1 MIETIKPLYNEHSS
15 LTLLVDGNW
24 LLMSRIAVL
33 RNKYFDTESLVHEL
47 QLLMI
52 RSINAILRSFPEID
66 NIIFIMD
73 GGSWRS
79 KVKIPEFLVQQGIS
93 YKGNR
98 EKTEGIDWNK
108 VFDAYEALALCISQW
123 SEVSVCTEHSI
134 EGDDWCW
141 WWSNIL
147 NNDNT
152 NVIIWSADKDLT
164 QLVKYN
170 ENNGVFTGTL
180 YSRGSK
186 TVLTLSET
194 VKTDTENSLT
204 SFFNP
209 NYVYNYNIL
218 NSIIKKSS
226 DINYIKPSDVV
237 IDKIFRGDAGDNIL
251 PVITK
256 ETKTGRKMKLTD
268 KQLDKTINIW
278 DDDSLY
284 NFIDNILESKL
295 YKDKVTDTK
304 DNIKEHVIYNR
315 KLVALDEY
323 VYDKSII
330 DTMLDHNY
338 YNKSNDLSVVE
349 QRIKGETDDMSDLLN
364 SI

>member
-33 RNKYFDTESLVHEL
+33 RNKYFDTDSLIHEL

-52 RSINAILRSFPEID
+52 RSINAMIRNFPEID

-73 GGSWRS
+73 GGSWRN
-79 KVKIPEFLVQQGIS
+79 KVKMPDFLVQQGVS

-98 EKTEGIDWNK
+98 EKSEGIDWDK
-108 VFDAYEALALCISQW
+108 VFTAYEGFALTIGQW
-123 SEVSVCTEHSI
+123 SNVSVCAEHNI

-170 ENNGVFTGTL
+170 ENNSVFTGTL
-180 YSRGSK
+180 YTRGSK
-186 TVLTLSET
+186 TVLTLPES
-194 VKTDTENSLT
+194 VKSNVENSLT
-204 SFFNP
+204 LFFNP

-218 NSIIKKSS
+218 NSVIKKVS
-226 DINYIKPSDVV
+226 DINYIKPLDVV

-256 ETKTGRKMKLTD
+256 EAKSGRKIKLSD
-268 KQLDKTINIW
+268 KQLDKTMNIW
-278 DDDSLY
+278 DDNVLY

-295 YKDKVTDTK
+295 YKDKVTESAAD
-304 DNIKEHVIYNR
+304 IKEHVIYNR
-315 KLVALDEY
+315 KLVALDEH

-330 DTMLDHNY
+330 NDMVDHNY

-349 QRIKGETDDMSDLLN
+349 QRIKGETDNMSDLLN

>member
-1 MIETIKPLYNEHSS
+1 MIETIKPNYNEHSS

-33 RNKYFDTESLVHEL
+33 KNKYFDTDSLVHEL

-52 RSINAILRSFPEID
+52 RSINAQLRKFPEID

-73 GGSWRS
+73 GGSWRN
-79 KVKIPEFLVQQGIS
+79 KVKIPNFLVQQGIS

-98 EKTEGIDWNK
+98 EKSEGIDWDK
-108 VFDAYEALALCISQW
+108 VFKSYEALALCIGQW
-123 SEVSVCTEHSI
+123 SNVSVCAEHNI

-170 ENNGVFTGTL
+170 ENNSVFTGTL

-186 TVLTLSET
+186 TVLTLPNT
-194 VKTDTENSLT
+194 VKSDTENSLT

-218 NSIIKKSS
+218 NSLIKKTS
-226 DINYIKPSDVV
+226 DINYIEPQDVV

-256 ETKTGRKMKLTD
+256 ETKSGRKLRLSD

-278 DDDSLY
+278 DDNALY
-284 NFIDNILESKL
+284 GFVDNILESKL

-304 DNIKEHVIYNR
+304 ENIKEHLIYNR
-315 KLVALDEY
+315 KLVALDEH
-323 VYDKSII
+323 VYDRSII
-330 DTMLDHNY
+330 NDMLYHKY